1 MDHTLSNG
9 NGTISMHSPVPDFF
23 VRWRKFSRRFNLL
36 TWVIISFLMLREIIP
51 EANET
56 LRLIYL
62 LLDYVILPL
71 TKWFFSIIIT
81 IIRAFFEAL
90 FSGLTK

>member
-1 MDHTLSNG
+1 MDHTLGNG

-51 EANET
+51 EANEKAVKDIKKISEYE
-56 LRLIYL
+56 LSKLYPS
-62 LLDYVILPL
+62 DFKGSMP
-71 TKWFFSIIIT
+71 SIEEI
-81 IIRAFFEAL
+81 EQQL
-90 FSGLTK
+90 K